1 VLSRGGASTKG
12 AAWAKGVALILGV
25 SLIAAVMVI
34 AVIAPRRAQQRRVQ
48 ERTMATQ
55 LYQTRCAICH
65 EVQGGIGSP
74 LYARVLASYGTAQ
87 RLFNYVRLAMPYE
100 APRTLSNQ
108 EYWLVVGHLLRS
120 RGLVDEEATVTDET
134 AEGIVLD
141 DRPADLPEF
150 EWPMA
155 VTQPAG
161 RPLTDAWAPVEYL
174 QAKLFLP
181 QLGHQ

>member
-1 VLSRGGASTKG
+1 
-12 AAWAKGVALILGV
+12 
-25 SLIAAVMVI
+25 MVI
-34 AVIAPRRAQQRRVQ
+34 AVIALGRAQQRRLQ

-65 EVQGGIGSP
+65 EIEGGIGSP

-100 APRTLSNQ
+100 APRTLSNE

-120 RGLVDEEATVTDET
+120 RGLVDEEATVTHET

-141 DRPADLPEF
+141 DRS
-150 EWPMA
+150 
-155 VTQPAG
+155 AG
-161 RPLTDAWAPVEYL
+161 LRTP
-174 QAKLFLP
+174 
-181 QLGHQ
+181 